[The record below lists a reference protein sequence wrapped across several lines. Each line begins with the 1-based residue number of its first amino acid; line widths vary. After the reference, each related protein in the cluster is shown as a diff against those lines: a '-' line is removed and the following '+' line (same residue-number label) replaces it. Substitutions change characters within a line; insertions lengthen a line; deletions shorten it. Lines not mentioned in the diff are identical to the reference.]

1 MIRVYFAAMNIG
13 SVKYSNTEIKIKD
26 AAKFLFLKKGFSAT
40 TTREIAKESNIN
52 LALLNY
58 YFTSKRKLFEII
70 MLETIYDFISK
81 MVEVYNDEKTTL
93 EEKLKLTSSKYI
105 DMMIAEPHLPTF
117 VVNELKNNP
126 SSFLKILKGKMIM
139 ESKLIDQYNDGV
151 KKGIYKKI
159 EPIHFVTN
167 ILSLIVFP
175 FISSPIIIKMKKLS
189 GKEFNEMMN
198 ERKKLIPKWIIQ
210 MIKK

>member
-1 MIRVYFAAMNIG
+1 M
-13 SVKYSNTEIKIKD
+13 KKDYSETEIKIKT
-26 AAKFLFLKKGFSAT
+26 AAKSLFLRKGYSAT
-40 TTREIAKESNIN
+40 TTRDISKESDIN

-58 YFTSKRKLFEII
+58 YFTSKKKLFEII
-70 MLETIYDFISK
+70 MLETFYDFISK
-81 MVEVYNDEKTTL
+81 MVEVYNDEKSTL

-105 DMMIAEPHLPTF
+105 DMIIAEPHLPTF

-126 SSFLKILKGKMIM
+126 SSILKILKGQIM
-139 ESKLIDQYNDGV
+139 ESKLVDQYNDGV

-159 EPIHFVTN
+159 DPIHFVTN

-175 FISSPIIIKMKKLS
+175 FISSPIIIKMKKFNR
-189 GKEFNEMMN
+189 KEFNDMMH
-198 ERKKLIPKWIIQ
+198 ERKKLIPQWILQ

>member
-1 MIRVYFAAMNIG
+1 M
-13 SVKYSNTEIKIKD
+13 KKEYSETEIKIKT
-26 AAKFLFLKKGFSAT
+26 AAKSLFLRKGYSAT
-40 TTREIAKESNIN
+40 TTRDISKESDIN

-58 YFTSKRKLFEII
+58 YFTSKKKLFEII
-70 MLETIYDFISK
+70 MLETFYDFISK
-81 MVEVYNDEKTTL
+81 MVEVYNDEKSTL

-105 DMMIAEPHLPTF
+105 DMIIAEPHLPTF

-126 SSFLKILKGKMIM
+126 SSILKILKGQIM
-139 ESKLIDQYNDGV
+139 ESKLIDQYNEGV

-159 EPIHFVTN
+159 DPIHFVTN

-175 FISSPIIIKMKKLS
+175 FISSPIIIKMKKFNR
-189 GKEFNEMMN
+189 KEFNDMMH
-198 ERKKLIPKWIIQ
+198 ERKKLIPQWIIQ

>member
-1 MIRVYFAAMNIG
+1 MNIG
-13 SVKYSNTEIKIKD
+13 SVKYSNTEIKIKE
-26 AAKFLFLKKGFSAT
+26 AAKNLFLKKGFSAT
-40 TTREIAKESNIN
+40 TTREIAKESDIN

-70 MLETIYDFISK
+70 MLETLYDFFSK

-105 DMMIAEPHLPTF
+105 DMIIAEPYLPTF
-117 VVNELKNNP
+117 VLNELKNNP

-139 ESKLIDQYNDGV
+139 RSKLVAQYNDGV

-175 FISSPIIIKMKKLS
+175 FISIPIITKIEKL
-189 GKEFNEMMN
+189 GKNEFNEMMN
-198 ERKKLIPKWIIQ
+198 QRKKLIPKWIIQ